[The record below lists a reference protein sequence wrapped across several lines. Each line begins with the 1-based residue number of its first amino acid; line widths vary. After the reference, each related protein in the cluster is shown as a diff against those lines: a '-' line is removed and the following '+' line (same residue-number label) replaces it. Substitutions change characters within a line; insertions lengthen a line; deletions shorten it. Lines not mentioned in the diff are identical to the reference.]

1 MKTFKGWMI
10 LEVSAQKASKD
21 FETYIAELAVLSQGN
36 TNKIELGKLYD
47 DEKVGT
53 KAKRNDTVNAVIMLN
68 KFFRGKKWDEG
79 KNANAAGVEKT
90 RAEYG
95 VLSAKSDIILTSN
108 NKDYGISVKMKGDIV
123 IASAQN
129 KNEFENIFFSAFNR
143 YKNEFPEIT
152 NTQKFQDNIQ
162 LLENKIQ
169 ELRDSVIGETFKRH
183 LKPEHFKKTEYKGQP
198 LKDRKK
204 WVIEGS
210 DKFFEDL
217 RKEIIAEN
225 QKIED
230 HYEAARKGIMSEGA
244 KFINEKLSTNEK
256 LRDYV
261 THEALSSHLKY
272 KGKLPSANYILS
284 PSGCYDIST
293 PDKPYVKTC
302 AKVSTINIRGMVH
315 GKIRSSRAKG
325 VEGFLETETVDM
337 GNVLSTLDKM
347 DGSLKWDLGSDKV
360 LAKLK
365 SELKKYTEDELS
377 FSQKDEGIFSDI
389 ISGIRNKLKGWWNSL
404 KSWGENLVNDAK
416 EIATKALSQLST
428 FKEASISDILRFNK
442 PKISGTIKLP

>member
-1 MKTFKGWMI
+1 MKTFKEWMI

-21 FETYIAELAVLSQGN
+21 FETYIANLAVKSKGSTSKSDL
-36 TNKIELGKLYD
+36 TKWYE
-47 DEKVGT
+47 GT
-53 KAKRNDTVNAVIMLN
+53 PAKQKDTINAVIMLN

-129 KNEFENIFFSAFNR
+129 KDEFEGIFITAFNR
-143 YKNEFPEIT
+143 FKKDYPNETDTKEFKDSIVE
-152 NTQKFQDNIQ
+152 
-162 LLENKIQ
+162 LEDKIKDLK
-169 ELRDSVIGETFKRH
+169 ENVIGETFKRH
-183 LKPEHFKKTEYKGQP
+183 LKPEHFKKDG
-198 LKDRKK
+198 K

-230 HYEAARKGIMSEGA
+230 QYEATRKGIMSEGA

-365 SELKKYTEDELS
+365 SELEKYTEDQLAYTE
-377 FSQKDEGIFSDI
+377 KDEGFLSDI
-389 ISGIRNKLKGWWNSL
+389 MSSIKNKLSGWWNSL
-404 KSWGENLVNDAK
+404 KSWGKNIVKDAK
-416 EIATKALSQLST
+416 DVANNALNQLT
-428 FKEASISDILRFNK
+428 LLKNASISDILRFNK
-442 PKISGTIKLP
+442 PKITGKIKIP

>member
-1 MKTFKGWMI
+1 MKTFKEWMI

-21 FETYIAELAVLSQGN
+21 FETYIANLAVKSKGSTSKSDL
-36 TNKIELGKLYD
+36 TKWYE
-47 DEKVGT
+47 GT
-53 KAKRNDTVNAVIMLN
+53 PAKQKDTVNAVIMLN

-129 KNEFENIFFSAFNR
+129 KDEFEGIFITAFNR
-143 YKNEFPEIT
+143 FKKDYPNEVDTKEFKDSIVE
-152 NTQKFQDNIQ
+152 
-162 LLENKIQ
+162 LEDKIKDLK
-169 ELRDSVIGETFKRH
+169 ENVIGETFKRH
-183 LKPEHFKKTEYKGQP
+183 LKPEHFKKKG
-198 LKDRKK
+198 K
-204 WVIEGS
+204 WVIEGN

-230 HYEAARKGIMSEGA
+230 QYEATRKGIMSEGA
-244 KFINEKLSTNEK
+244 KFINEKLADNEK

-261 THEALSSHLKY
+261 VHEALSSHLKY

-315 GKIRSSRAKG
+315 GKIRSGRAKG

-347 DGSLKWDLGSDKV
+347 DGSLKWDLGSKTV

-365 SELKKYTEDELS
+365 SELEKYTEDQLAYTE
-377 FSQKDEGIFSDI
+377 KDEGFLSDI
-389 ISGIRNKLKGWWNSL
+389 MSSIKNKLSGWWNSF
-404 KSWGENLVNDAK
+404 KSWGENLVKDAK
-416 EIATKALSQLST
+416 DVANNALNQLTSL
-428 FKEASISDILRFNK
+428 KNASISDILRFNK

>member
-1 MKTFKGWMI
+1 MKTFKEWMI

-21 FETYIAELAVLSQGN
+21 FETYIANLAVKSKGSTSKSDL
-36 TNKIELGKLYD
+36 TKWYE
-47 DEKVGT
+47 GT
-53 KAKRNDTVNAVIMLN
+53 PAKQKDTINAVIMLN

-129 KNEFENIFFSAFNR
+129 KDEFEGIFFTAFNR
-143 YKNEFPEIT
+143 FKKDYPNEADTKEFKDSIVE
-152 NTQKFQDNIQ
+152 
-162 LLENKIQ
+162 LEDKIKDLK
-169 ELRDSVIGETFKRH
+169 ENVIGETFKRH
-183 LKPEHFKKTEYKGQP
+183 LKPEHFKKDG
-198 LKDRKK
+198 K

-230 HYEAARKGIMSEGA
+230 QYEATRKGIMSEGA

-325 VEGFLETETVDM
+325 VGGFLETETVDM

-365 SELKKYTEDELS
+365 SELEKYTEDQLAYTE
-377 FSQKDEGIFSDI
+377 KDEGFLSDI
-389 ISGIRNKLKGWWNSL
+389 MSSIKNKLSGWWNSL
-404 KSWGENLVNDAK
+404 KSWGKNIVKDAK
-416 EIATKALSQLST
+416 DVANNALNQLT
-428 FKEASISDILRFNK
+428 TLKNASISDILRFNK
-442 PKISGTIKLP
+442 PKITGTIKLP